1 MHTTLPSIVRRFDL
15 LLGGPRALS
24 TVPLTVLEASRLSVA
39 DVCSI
44 KLQVKVL
51 KFHSEFGSAPRVAQR
66 GKSEHARRNEAA
78 EQRAYTPVRVC
89 KLLRIARTARAG
101 A

>member
-1 MHTTLPSIVRRFDL
+1 M
-15 LLGGPRALS
+15 S

-51 KFHSEFGSAPRVAQR
+51 KFHAEFGSAPRVAQR

-78 EQRAYTPVRVC
+78 NNS
-89 KLLRIARTARAG
+89 LHAG
-101 A
+101 